1 MTETDRNTAYR
12 YMGKRRQFVGMQA
25 PYRSILSLHQKMPAP
40 PTGYYDEED
49 RQRKEKHFII
59 LRIRQKNQNS
69 KKSCPSCQQSLVF
82 NWMQYRLS
90 APVVGA
96 VTLQL
101 VHGQGQSGCMRP
113 VCHRSSSELQ
123 ISVCTML
130 KDAATQSWVGL
141 I

>member
-12 YMGKRRQFVGMQA
+12 YMGKRRQFVGMA
-25 PYRSILSLHQKMPAP
+25 STLSIHFIPSPKIPAP
-40 PTGYYDEED
+40 ATGYYYEED

-90 APVVGA
+90 APVAGGCNTA
-96 VTLQL
+96 IG
-101 VHGQGQSGCMRP
+101 GQEQSGCMRP

-141 I
+141 IY